1 MEEAIQNG
9 AAPQEQFA
17 IQKVY
22 VKDVSFETPNS
33 PYIFTEQWTQGLE
46 LQISNTIEALSE
58 DVFEVVLNLTVTVK
72 AVSTNPETGES
83 SDKTAYLIEV
93 QQAGIFTVSNFGS
106 EQLQYML
113 NSYCLTILFPY
124 AREVMSDLSVR
135 GGFQPLLLAP
145 INFDAMFA
153 QRVAQLQQD
162 AAAQLPEATA

>member
-1 MEEAIQNG
+1 VEEAIQNG

-33 PYIFTEQWTQGLE
+33 PHIFTEQWTQGLE

-58 DVFEVVLNLTVTVK
+58 EVFEVVLNLTVTVK

-124 AREVMSDLSVR
+124 AREVISDSVVR
-135 GGFQPLLLAP
+135 AGFAPVVLQPV
-145 INFDAMFA
+145 NFEALYNE
-153 QRVAQLQQD
+153 RQQQE
-162 AAAQLPEATA
+162 AAQAAGSATVQ